1 MEKEI
6 LTLLRKDLLSA
17 EDDLMIMNVID
28 NGFVD
33 TCDLFEDFV
42 TYVSENA
49 SVDYNTLMDYQEH
62 YQNLLSHR
70 ENLCILLGEV
80 CPI

>member
-6 LTLLRKDLLSA
+6 LALLRKDLLSV
-17 EDDLMIMNVID
+17 EDDLKIMNAID

-49 SVDYNTLMDYQEH
+49 SVDYDTLMDYQEH

>member
-6 LTLLRKDLLSA
+6 LALLRKDLLSV
-17 EDDLMIMNVID
+17 EDVLVIMNAFD
-28 NGFVD
+28 NGSVD

-49 SVDYNTLMDYQEH
+49 SVDYDTLMDYPAH

-70 ENLCILLGEV
+70 ENLCILLDEV

>member
-1 MEKEI
+1 MKKEI

-49 SVDYNTLMDYQEH
+49 NVDYDTLMNYQEH

-70 ENLCILLGEV
+70 ENLCILLDEV
-80 CPI
+80 SPI

>member
-6 LTLLRKDLLSA
+6 LTLLRKNLLSV
-17 EDDLMIMNVID
+17 EDCTLIMNAID

-33 TCDLFEDFV
+33 TCDLFEDFI

-49 SVDYNTLMDYQEH
+49 DVDYITLMDYQEH

-70 ENLCILLGEV
+70 ENLCILIGEV
-80 CPI
+80 SPI

>member
-6 LTLLRKDLLSA
+6 LALLRKDLLWV
-17 EDDLMIMNVID
+17 EDDLKIMNAIN

-49 SVDYNTLMDYQEH
+49 SVDYDTLMDYQEH

>member
-1 MEKEI
+1 MESTLK
-6 LTLLRKDLLSA
+6 LLRKDLLVG
-17 EDDLMIMNVID
+17 EDAKKVENAIN

-49 SVDYNTLMDYQEH
+49 NVDYDTLMDYQEH
-62 YQNLLSHR
+62 YQNLRTHK
-70 ENLCILLGEV
+70 ENLEILLSF
-80 CPI
+80 

>member
-6 LTLLRKDLLSA
+6 LALMRTELLSV
-17 EDDLMIMNVID
+17 EDDLMIMNAID

-33 TCDLFEDFV
+33 TCDLFDDFV
-42 TYVSENA
+42 AYVSENA
-49 SVDYNTLMDYQEH
+49 NVDYDTLMDYQEH

-80 CPI
+80 GPI

>member
-6 LTLLRKDLLSA
+6 FNLMRTELLTI
-17 EDDLMIMNVID
+17 EDSNIVLNAID
-28 NGFVD
+28 NRLID

-49 SVDYNTLMDYQEH
+49 SVDYDILMDYQEH

-70 ENLCILLGEV
+70 ENLCILLDEV

>member
-1 MEKEI
+1 MEKVI
-6 LTLLRKDLLSA
+6 LDLLRKDLLSVG
-17 EDDLMIMNVID
+17 DDEMIINAID

-33 TCDLFEDFV
+33 TCDLFDDFV

-49 SVDYNTLMDYQEH
+49 NVDYDTLMDYQEH

>member
-6 LTLLRKDLLSA
+6 LDLMRTELLSI
-17 EDDLMIMNVID
+17 EDDLMIINAID
-28 NGFVD
+28 NGLID

-49 SVDYNTLMDYQEH
+49 SVDYDILMDYQEH

-70 ENLCILLGEV
+70 ENLCILLDEV

>member
-6 LTLLRKDLLSA
+6 LTLMRKDLLSV
-17 EDDLMIMNVID
+17 EDDLTIMNAID

-33 TCDLFEDFV
+33 NCDLFEDFV

-49 SVDYNTLMDYQEH
+49 YVDYDTLMNYQEH

-70 ENLCILLGEV
+70 ENLCILLDEV
-80 CPI
+80 CPM

>member
-6 LTLLRKDLLSA
+6 LALLRKDLLSV
-17 EDDLMIMNVID
+17 EDVLVIMNAFD
-28 NGFVD
+28 NGSVD

-49 SVDYNTLMDYQEH
+49 SVDYDTLMDYQEH

-70 ENLCILLGEV
+70 ENLCILLDEV

>member
-6 LTLLRKDLLSA
+6 LTLMRKDLLSV
-17 EDDLMIMNVID
+17 EDNLMVMNAID

-49 SVDYNTLMDYQEH
+49 SVDYDTLMNYQEN

-70 ENLCILLGEV
+70 ENLCILIGEV
-80 CPI
+80 SPI

>member
-1 MEKEI
+1 MESTLK
-6 LTLLRKDLLSA
+6 LLRKDLLTDEDA
-17 EDDLMIMNVID
+17 EKVENAIN

-49 SVDYNTLMDYQEH
+49 NVDYDTLMDYQEH
-62 YQNLLSHR
+62 YQNLRTHK
-70 ENLCILLGEV
+70 ENLEILLSF
-80 CPI
+80 

>member
-6 LTLLRKDLLSA
+6 LTLMRKDLLLV
-17 EDDLMIMNVID
+17 EDNLMVMNAIE
-28 NGFVD
+28 NGFID

-49 SVDYNTLMDYQEH
+49 NVDYDTLINYQEH

-70 ENLCILLGEV
+70 ENLCILLDEV
-80 CPI
+80 SPI

>member
-1 MEKEI
+1 MRTE
-6 LTLLRKDLLSA
+6 LLSV
-17 EDDLMIMNVID
+17 EDDLMIINAID
-28 NGFVD
+28 NGLID
-33 TCDLFEDFV
+33 NCDLFEDFV

-49 SVDYNTLMDYQEH
+49 SVDYNILMDYQEH

-70 ENLCILLGEV
+70 ENLCILLDEV

>member
-6 LTLLRKDLLSA
+6 LTLMRKDLLSV
-17 EDDLMIMNVID
+17 EDNLMVMNAID

-33 TCDLFEDFV
+33 TCDLFDDFV

-49 SVDYNTLMDYQEH
+49 SVDYDTLMNYQEN

-70 ENLCILLGEV
+70 ENLCILIGEV
-80 CPI
+80 SPI

>member
-6 LTLLRKDLLSA
+6 LALLRKDLLSV
-17 EDDLMIMNVID
+17 EDDLKIMNAIN

-49 SVDYNTLMDYQEH
+49 SVDYDTLMNYQEN

-70 ENLCILLGEV
+70 ENLCILIGEV
-80 CPI
+80 SPI

>member
-6 LTLLRKDLLSA
+6 LALLRKDLLSV
-17 EDDLMIMNVID
+17 EDDLKIMNAID

-49 SVDYNTLMDYQEH
+49 SVDYDTLMNYQEN

-70 ENLCILLGEV
+70 ENLCILIGEV
-80 CPI
+80 SPI

>member
-6 LTLLRKDLLSA
+6 LDLMRKDLLSV
-17 EDDLMIMNVID
+17 EDNLMIMNAID
-28 NGFVD
+28 NGYID
-33 TCDLFEDFV
+33 TCDLFDDFV

-49 SVDYNTLMDYQEH
+49 NVDYDTLMDYQEQ

-70 ENLCILLGEV
+70 ENLCILLDEV

>member
-1 MEKEI
+1 MEST
-6 LTLLRKDLLSA
+6 LNLLRKDLLTN
-17 EDDLMIMNVID
+17 EDVEKIENAIN

-49 SVDYNTLMDYQEH
+49 NVDYDTLMDYEEH
-62 YQNLLSHR
+62 YQNLLTHK
-70 ENLCILLGEV
+70 ENLDILLDF
-80 CPI
+80 

>member
-6 LTLLRKDLLSA
+6 LTLMRKDLLLV
-17 EDDLMIMNVID
+17 EDNLMVMNAIE
-28 NGFVD
+28 NGFID

-49 SVDYNTLMDYQEH
+49 NVDYDTLINYQEH
-62 YQNLLSHR
+62 YQNLLSQR
-70 ENLCILLGEV
+70 ENLCILLDEV
-80 CPI
+80 SPI

>member
-6 LTLLRKDLLSA
+6 LDLMRKDLLSV
-17 EDDLMIMNVID
+17 EDNLMIMNAID
-28 NGFVD
+28 NGYID
-33 TCDLFEDFV
+33 TCDLFDDFV
-42 TYVSENA
+42 TYVSLNA
-49 SVDYNTLMDYQEH
+49 NVDYDTLMDYQEQ

-70 ENLCILLGEV
+70 ENLCILLDEV

>member
-6 LTLLRKDLLSA
+6 LTLMRKDLLSV
-17 EDDLMIMNVID
+17 EDNLMIMNAID

-33 TCDLFEDFV
+33 TCDLFDDFV

-49 SVDYNTLMDYQEH
+49 SVDYDTLMNYQEN

-70 ENLCILLGEV
+70 ENLCILIGEV
-80 CPI
+80 SPI